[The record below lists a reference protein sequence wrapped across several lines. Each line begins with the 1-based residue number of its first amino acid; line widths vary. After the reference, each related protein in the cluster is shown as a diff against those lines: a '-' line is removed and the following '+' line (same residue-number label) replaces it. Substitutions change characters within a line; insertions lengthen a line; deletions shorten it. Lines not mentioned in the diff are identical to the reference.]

1 VKRAVQLEQIKR
13 IAVLI
18 QDRDLSRLS
27 AASAQKA
34 QTESQLAA
42 LNKNRAVAGLDP
54 VMSAQVAD
62 RFGLW
67 TTNRRILL
75 NQKLARETVTW
86 MAARTAAQ
94 LAFGRAEVLGKLLA
108 KR

>member
-1 VKRAVQLEQIKR
+1 MKRADQLEQVKR
-13 IAVLI
+13 IAALMR
-18 QDRDLSRLS
+18 DRDLSRLS

-34 QTESQLAA
+34 QTEQHLGA
-42 LNKNRAVAGLDP
+42 LDRTQTVPALDAVI
-54 VMSAQVAD
+54 SAQVVD

-75 NQKLARETVTW
+75 NQKLARETVIW
-86 MAARTAAQ
+86 LAAKAQ
-94 LAFGRAEVLGKLLA
+94 AQESFGRADVLARLTS